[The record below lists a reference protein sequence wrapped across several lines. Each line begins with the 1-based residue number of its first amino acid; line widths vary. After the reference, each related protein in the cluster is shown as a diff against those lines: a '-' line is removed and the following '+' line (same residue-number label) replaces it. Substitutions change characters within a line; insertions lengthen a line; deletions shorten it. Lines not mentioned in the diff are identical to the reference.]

1 MAFGETRE
9 RMIAHMK
16 WRNDLTTSKL
26 NYFQN
31 SEFMMDMMNMQT
43 TQQQYKRLKTTQ
55 SIIFV

>member
-43 TQQQYKRLKTTQ
+43 TQTQYKRL
-55 SIIFV
+55 